1 MDFVPQYND
10 ILYSERIM
18 AKSKFETG
26 NYLESYIIF
35 QKQIFQLHIKDIIYI
50 HSIQISELH
59 LCI

>member
-26 NYLESYIIF
+26 NFDNLEGDINF
-35 QKQIFQLHIKDIIYI
+35 QKQIF
-50 HSIQISELH
+50 
-59 LCI
+59 